1 MTNFYL
7 KNTHYLT
14 IDTRIKLL
22 KQRVILK
29 SDEILLLMS
38 FDFFCH
44 ESVKMLFVKK
54 HLPNRFTILI
64 RQLTFFKLTYVADGI
79 VGKQSFS

>member
-1 MTNFYL
+1 MTIFYL

-14 IDTRIKLL
+14 IDTRIQLL
-22 KQRVILK
+22 KQRIIH
-29 SDEILLLMS
+29 SDEILPLMS

-79 VGKQSFS
+79 VGKQRFS